1 MAKKKKF
8 DSKNIKINE
17 EDLSITKI
25 GEMDTS
31 SQSTVFIFFLFILIM
46 VFVFFLPT
54 IVNYINGESEKTDS
68 YVEKSPEIDENETD
82 TEENEIKFYTISNTL
97 TISLEENIKLDQFSI
112 NENTLSFQVTNDS
125 TNRFD
130 FDKEN
135 YYLELYTEENT
146 LLNRILLD
154 NVIAHNSSDTVN
166 LTLDETDVSLV
177 KKLTFVK
184 KEERDYPNI
193 TLTQND
199 LGESVLT
206 CTKEE
211 ENITYKFNKEELFEI
226 NDVINIDN
234 TKENYIALLNEWK
247 TTSESLNAVE
257 GITSIL
263 VDAKTSF
270 VVNTLID
277 LKTAKLPNNASEYYY
292 KKDTLAKVISFE
304 MEARGFSCK

>member
-68 YVEKSPEIDENETD
+68 YVEKSPEINENETD

>member
-68 YVEKSPEIDENETD
+68 YVEKSPEINENEAD

-154 NVIAHNSSDTVN
+154 NVIA
-166 LTLDETDVSLV
+166 
-177 KKLTFVK
+177 
-184 KEERDYPNI
+184 
-193 TLTQND
+193 Q
-199 LGESVLT
+199 
-206 CTKEE
+206 
-211 ENITYKFNKEELFEI
+211 
-226 NDVINIDN
+226 VI
-234 TKENYIALLNEWK
+234 L
-247 TTSESLNAVE
+247 
-257 GITSIL
+257 
-263 VDAKTSF
+263 
-270 VVNTLID
+270 
-277 LKTAKLPNNASEYYY
+277 
-292 KKDTLAKVISFE
+292 
-304 MEARGFSCK
+304 

>member
-68 YVEKSPEIDENETD
+68 YVEKSPEINENEAD
-82 TEENEIKFYTISNTL
+82 TEENEIKFYTISNIL

-263 VDAKTSF
+263 IDAKTSF

>member
-277 LKTAKLPNNASEYYY
+277 LKTAKVPNNASEYYY